1 MECLFIYWEKLSDL
15 QKNFLI
21 EGQSQVVVSVIDEES
36 SVVFLFLTMM
46 EVEVEA
52 DIPRF
57 YVILLGETML
67 EWLVWAFLIVEYIM
81 NLQGVLFF
89 GWIVEEELI
98 FSDQQ
103 EKKKMTLAEV
113 LPKKVFNF
121 FHWIKNFQ
129 SIPGMQ

>member
-1 MECLFIYWEKLSDL
+1 
-15 QKNFLI
+15 
-21 EGQSQVVVSVIDEES
+21 
-36 SVVFLFLTMM
+36 MM

-98 FSDQQ
+98 FSDQ
-103 EKKKMTLAEV
+103 
-113 LPKKVFNF
+113 
-121 FHWIKNFQ
+121 
-129 SIPGMQ
+129 